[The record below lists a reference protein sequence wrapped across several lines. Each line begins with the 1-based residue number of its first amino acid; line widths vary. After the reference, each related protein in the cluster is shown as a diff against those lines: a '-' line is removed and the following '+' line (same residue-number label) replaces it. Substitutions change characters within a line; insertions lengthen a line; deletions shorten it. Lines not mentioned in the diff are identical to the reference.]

1 MIFSALLFFSF
12 LLNVCSRYT
21 SVSNV
26 GVEGSWRI
34 TIPKNVAAFGN
45 YPIIFESL
53 PVPPYGSIP
62 LSTFMQVHIIFGSL
76 LRHCMK
82 GMLKAIMKGLI
93 FWFQANDPSFSIFPG
108 RIREKKRLSNALK
121 GNRKETLVWNG
132 SVSRLLR
139 FFAVFRASTQLAITC
154 SKLTIETLEQGGVVL
169 VSLLLTL
176 NIGVVLVS
184 LLLILNIFYTLF

>member
-1 MIFSALLFFSF
+1 MVFNLIFLAFLFFSF
-12 LLNVCSRYT
+12 LLNVCAHYT

-53 PVPPYGSIP
+53 PAPLYGSITP

-76 LRHCMK
+76 LRHRRK

-93 FWFQANDPSFSIFPG
+93 YRFQANDPSFSIFLG
-108 RIREKKRLSNALK
+108 RIKEKKSLSDVLK

-132 SVSRLLR
+132 SMSRLLS
-139 FFAVFRASTQLAITC
+139 FFTVFRASTQLAITC

-169 VSLLLTL
+169 VS
-176 NIGVVLVS
+176 
-184 LLLILNIFYTLF
+184 YC